1 MLRRLADVLVPAR
14 CVACGARGG
23 PPWCPPCAQQA
34 SRHRLPRRC
43 ARCGD
48 GRSPHRC
55 WDEHAP
61 VVATYATFSYA
72 GPVAAAIV
80 AGKAAGV
87 WSVWPGLGELLAA
100 LVCRTLAAPVDA
112 VTWVPSDRSRLR
124 QRGFDHAA
132 LLAAPVAA
140 AVHRP
145 LVPALRAAGPRRDQ
159 SGLPTASRRML
170 SAGTYRACARLGG
183 ARLLV
188 VDDVLTTGATLH
200 VVAAALREA
209 GAAEVAVAVVA
220 RAGAHR
226 LGRLAGAP
234 HTPVPGHGLG

>member
-1 MLRRLADVLVPAR
+1 M
-14 CVACGARGG
+14 
-23 PPWCPPCAQQA
+23 
-34 SRHRLPRRC
+34 
-43 ARCGD
+43 
-48 GRSPHRC
+48 
-55 WDEHAP
+55 
-61 VVATYATFSYA
+61 
-72 GPVAAAIV
+72 